1 MFLDRDGVINEDI
14 GFVSSKKDFIF
25 KEGIISFLKKA
36 QDQYNYKFIIV
47 TNQSG
52 IGRGYFDENTFL
64 ELMLWL
70 NKRLLEK
77 GIVILDTFYCPFH
90 PEFGIGKYKRCSNDR
105 KPRPGMIIKAAK
117 KYNINLKDSVLLG
130 DRLSD
135 VEAAKN
141 ANVGKIFLISNK
153 DDNAELEDK
162 SFIVVDNLEKILSYL
177 KS

>member
-1 MFLDRDGVINEDI
+1 MFLDRDGVINEDKGYI
-14 GFVSSKKDFIF
+14 SSKKDFIF
-25 KEGIISFLKKA
+25 KEGIISFLRKA
-36 QDQYNYKFIIV
+36 QDQFNYKFIII

-70 NKRLLEK
+70 DRKLLEK
-77 GIVILDTFYCPFH
+77 GIKILDTFYCPFH

-141 ANVGKIFLISNK
+141 ANVGKIFLISKK
-153 DDNAELEDK
+153 DDYADAEDK
-162 SFIVVDNLEKILSYL
+162 SFIVEDNLEKILSYL
-177 KS
+177 RS